1 MQRRKVP
8 LKKQHPSYV
17 AKLTAWFGRL
27 IHFGLIFGASAL
39 AANALLG
46 DDGVL
51 DALKARQQHRILS
64 DDLDRLRL
72 ENAKLQQTVN
82 RLRQDPRAIEEV
94 ARRDLRLIKPG
105 ELLLLFAEDPK
116 PNNR

>member
-1 MQRRKVP
+1 MRRRKAP
-8 LKKQHPSYV
+8 LKRQHLSYV
-17 AKLTAWFGRL
+17 ARFTVWFGRL
-27 IHFGLIFGASAL
+27 VRFALIFGASAL
-39 AANALLG
+39 AANALFG
-46 DDGVL
+46 DDGFL
-51 DALKARQQHRILS
+51 DTLKARQQHRLLS

-72 ENAKLQQTVN
+72 ENAKLRQTAN

-116 PNNR
+116 ANR